1 MTAADFEVCRVTFFK
16 ILQVA
21 GLRSSLVAVVV
32 AHSSCGLLPR
42 PSGLVKRCCLY
53 LAFILIYRNAFFFIY
68 FFSFSGK
75 VLWVMKFFSFCLCLC
90 ICKLFFFFYF
100 YHLPAHCR
108 FAKKLLLSDL
118 PTVFFFVVVVEVVCN
133 RCTLIFFFFFSLSYS
148 GFVIAETKER
158 LHKSRKRKKKKEKAA
173 TRKDTIRL
181 FWGANTTWKN
191 SRANNTCRLRIV
203 RQNLFSQLEAPLE
216 REEKKR
222 RVDIFI
228 KPLFNETNELFR
240 SDAAEQETTEGV
252 FYVR

>member
-1 MTAADFEVCRVTFFK
+1 MRTTSTRSTKTRTISKREEREKEWKYAHNNNNKSDWIQVERMKARTHTHTHMTAADFEVCRVTFFK

-158 LHKSRKRKKKKEKAA
+158 LHKSRKRKKKK
-173 TRKDTIRL
+173 RKSSH
-181 FWGANTTWKN
+181 A
-191 SRANNTCRLRIV
+191 
-203 RQNLFSQLEAPLE
+203 
-216 REEKKR
+216 
-222 RVDIFI
+222 
-228 KPLFNETNELFR
+228 
-240 SDAAEQETTEGV
+240 
-252 FYVR
+252 